1 MTKKEKKEK
10 IKEEKKLSKKNAVDD
25 KILLKKSTSKKSK
38 LKKEKPK
45 KPKVGFF
52 RRILNFFKEIKSE
65 LKKIVWPKK
74 DELFK
79 STSTVMFVIIIMT
92 LFVVL
97 ADKTF
102 HSLLKLLIKNLWC
115 CVVFKGV

>member
-10 IKEEKKLSKKNAVDD
+10 TKEEKKLNKTNVVDD
-25 KILLKKSTSKKSK
+25 KTLLKKKISKKPKTKKEKSKKS
-38 LKKEKPK
+38 E
-45 KPKVGFF
+45 VGFF
-52 RRILNFFKEIKSE
+52 GRIFNFFKGIKSE

-74 DELFK
+74 NELFK
-79 STSTVMFVIIIMT
+79 STLTVMFVIVIMT

-102 HSLLKLLIKNLWC
+102 HSLLKLLIKTLWC
-115 CVVFKGV
+115 GF